1 MKKKS
6 NLKNEEVNYVI
17 IISLHLDQDPTSLIK
32 ELQDQYKL
40 TVHKREIILHSSY
53 KPINNKSY
61 FELILEPDSYNQG
74 LEIFNKYKNHH
85 SIQFTPIY

>member
-6 NLKNEEVNYVI
+6 NLIDQEINFVI
-17 IISLHLDQDPTSLIK
+17 IISLHLGQDPTNLIK

-40 TVHKREIILHSSY
+40 KVHKREIVLQSSY

-61 FELILEPDSYNQG
+61 FELILDTNSYSLG
-74 LEIFNKYKNHH
+74 LEIYNKYKNKH